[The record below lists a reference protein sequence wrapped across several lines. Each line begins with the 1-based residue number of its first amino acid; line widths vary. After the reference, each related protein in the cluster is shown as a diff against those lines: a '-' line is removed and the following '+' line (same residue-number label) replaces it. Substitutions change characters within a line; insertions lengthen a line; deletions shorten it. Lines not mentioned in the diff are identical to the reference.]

1 MKAEPEVEQQAT
13 TAYQQPVHPSQL
25 TPHPFQR
32 HSVNIALIAVAMIV
46 MFWRVFF
53 LGETLIDVATLNN
66 QLPWGYHAGESD
78 YQYNRRDLTDMY
90 VTRDYFVVSAYRDG
104 EMPLWNP
111 YTMAGHPIYADGVTR
126 TLSPFL
132 IFYKFFD
139 VPLGYSLA
147 RITELMLAAMFIYLF
162 LAAIGASGNGALI
175 GSLVFSFSSHSMLH
189 LTGLG

>member
-1 MKAEPEVEQQAT
+1 MMNDEVEKVIDYT
-13 TAYQQPVHPSQL
+13 NTVHHSSFII
-25 TPHPFQR
+25 HPLFHR
-32 HSVNIALIAVAMIV
+32 HSVNVALIAVAMIV

-66 QLPWGYHAGESD
+66 QLPWGYYAGESD

-126 TLSPFL
+126 TLSPSL
-132 IFYKFFD
+132 LLYKFFD

-147 RITELMLAAMFIYLF
+147 RIAELLLAAVFMYLF
-162 LAAIGASGNGALI
+162 LLSIGVGPNG
-175 GSLVFSFSSHSMLH
+175 
-189 LTGLG
+189 GLM